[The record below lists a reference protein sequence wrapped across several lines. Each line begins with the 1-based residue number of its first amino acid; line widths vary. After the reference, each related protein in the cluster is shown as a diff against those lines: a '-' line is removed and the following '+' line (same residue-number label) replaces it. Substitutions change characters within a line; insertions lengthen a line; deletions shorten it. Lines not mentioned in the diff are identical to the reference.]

1 MKITKRIHTG
11 LISALCAISY
21 LLVSVGSDMLTAHA
35 EMVHQEAKEPTCTEY
50 GWIEYWYDTETHN
63 YYSSPY
69 GGTPLKASK
78 CYSA

>member
-1 MKITKRIHTG
+1 
-11 LISALCAISY
+11 
-21 LLVSVGSDMLTAHA
+21 MLTAHA